1 MVYQPFLMFSLGI
14 KWNYELTI
22 IQELYYDGGKA
33 LRMANRTFLKIDI
46 HISRYQVEGLPYHFS
61 IIVYMSG
68 G

>member
-14 KWNYELTI
+14 EWNYHLTI

-33 LRMANRTFLKIDI
+33 LRIANRTFLKIDI
-46 HISRYQVEGLPYHFS
+46 RISGYQVEGLAYPFS